1 MVSIMEMKLQVLSS
15 FFILNASL
23 YLIVVTLNIIVTT
36 PKSALNLIVV
46 SPNLGSTPNTV
57 PFSPPIIVQDTYISL
72 LLRRSLNPII
82 FPTFIFE
89 QPLRICH
96 LTTDYFIVI
105 MDVILEREF
114 PSSSSVNDVSMH
126 DITTNRVDKLV
137 ESILIRTRTC
147 KVNTSAV
154 KTAIA

>member
-1 MVSIMEMKLQVLSS
+1 
-15 FFILNASL
+15 
-23 YLIVVTLNIIVTT
+23 
-36 PKSALNLIVV
+36 
-46 SPNLGSTPNTV
+46 
-57 PFSPPIIVQDTYISL
+57 
-72 LLRRSLNPII
+72 
-82 FPTFIFE
+82 
-89 QPLRICH
+89 
-96 LTTDYFIVI
+96 

-137 ESILIRTRTC
+137 ESILIRIRTC